1 MMRGPRIV
9 EKFTVRGW
17 RQGDLMVD
25 FIFPRHLVRGNS
37 RIQAALAGCP
47 ENGGTWPCF
56 HPRSPREGVLT
67 NFNNIYC
74 ALKERIPLTIPGV
87 LADATSA

>member
-9 EKFTVRGW
+9 EKSTERGSSHE
-17 RQGDLMVD
+17 DLMVD

-47 ENGGTWPCF
+47 GNGGTWPCF
-56 HPRSPREGVLT
+56 PPRSPREGALT
-67 NFNNIYC
+67 TSNNIYF
-74 ALKERIPLTIPGV
+74 ALKEKIPLAIPG
-87 LADATSA
+87 LD